1 MNSLT
6 TTYLDALAFSAEQAS
21 VMRALGE
28 YRGKQRLYERQRPEL
43 LEALLT
49 VAKIEST
56 DASNRLE
63 GITAPEARLE
73 ALIRKHDAPRN
84 RSEQE
89 IAGYRDALELI
100 HQSRTDMP
108 VTVNV
113 IRQLHQ
119 CIYSYQA
126 EQGGDWKPTDNEI
139 VERDLDGKI
148 TKIRFT
154 PVSAVATPQSME
166 NLVKRYESEMVDH
179 REPLIIIP
187 LLILDILCIHPFRDG
202 NGRVARLLTL
212 LSLYHAGYDVG
223 RFISLERV
231 IQDSYRSYYETLEAS
246 SQGWHERKHDVMP
259 WVDYFWGVLLRAYK
273 EFEERVGNL
282 DQPGKAKSQR
292 VRESVERKVKPFR
305 IVDIERECPDVS
317 RETIRLVLRAMKKE
331 GFIEPTGRGRGA
343 RWRKLQ

>member
-6 TTYLDALAFSAEQAS
+6 PTYLHALTFSAEQAS
-21 VMRALGE
+21 VMRTLGE
-28 YRGKQRLYERQRPEL
+28 CRGKQQLYERQRPEL

-56 DASNRLE
+56 DASNKLE

-73 ALIRKHDAPRN
+73 ALVRQHDAPRN

-119 CIYSYQA
+119 RIYSYLS
-126 EQGGDWKPTDNEI
+126 EQGGDWKLTDNEI
-139 VERDLDGKI
+139 VERAPDGNI
-148 TKIRFT
+148 VKIRFK
-154 PVSAVATPQSME
+154 PVSAVATPQAMQ
-166 NLVKRYESEMVDH
+166 NLIQRYESATTEN
-179 REPLIIIP
+179 REPLLVIP
-187 LLILDILCIHPFRDG
+187 LLILDFLCIHPFRDG
-202 NGRVARLLTL
+202 NGRIARLLTL
-212 LSLYHAGYDVG
+212 LVLYHAGYDVG
-223 RFISLERV
+223 RFIGLERV
-231 IQDSYRSYYETLEAS
+231 IQDSYKSYYETLEAS
-246 SQGWHERKHDVMP
+246 SQGWHESEHDVMP
-259 WVDYFWGVLLRAYK
+259 WLEYFWGVLLRAYK

-282 DQPGKAKSQR
+282 NQPGILKSQR
-292 VRESVERKVKPFR
+292 VREAVERKVRPFR

-331 GFIEPTGRGRGA
+331 GLIEPRGRGRGV
-343 RWRKLQ
+343 RWRKLN

>member
-1 MNSLT
+1 
-6 TTYLDALAFSAEQAS
+6 
-21 VMRALGE
+21 MRTLGE
-28 YRGKQRLYERQRPEL
+28 CRGKQQLYERQRPEL

-56 DASNRLE
+56 DASNKLE

-73 ALIRKHDAPRN
+73 ALVRQHDAPRN

-119 CIYSYQA
+119 RIYSYLS
-126 EQGGDWKPTDNEI
+126 EQGGDWKLTDNEI
-139 VERDLDGKI
+139 VERAPDGNI
-148 TKIRFT
+148 VKIRFK
-154 PVSAVATPQSME
+154 PVSAVATPQAMQ
-166 NLVKRYESEMVDH
+166 NLIQRYESATTEN
-179 REPLIIIP
+179 REPLLVIP
-187 LLILDILCIHPFRDG
+187 LLILDFLCIHPFRDG
-202 NGRVARLLTL
+202 NGRIARLLTL
-212 LSLYHAGYDVG
+212 LVLYHAGYDVG
-223 RFISLERV
+223 RFIGLERV
-231 IQDSYRSYYETLEAS
+231 IQDSYKSYYETLEAS
-246 SQGWHERKHDVMP
+246 SQGWHESEHDVMP
-259 WVDYFWGVLLRAYK
+259 WLEYFWGVLLRAYK

-282 DQPGKAKSQR
+282 NQPGISKSQR
-292 VRESVERKVKPFR
+292 VREAVERKVRPFR

-331 GFIEPTGRGRGA
+331 GLIEPRGRGRGV
-343 RWRKLQ
+343 RWRKLN